1 MVCHMERRALLK
13 MIGAAALW
21 LAAPLKT
28 LARRRFGAR
37 ALGRE
42 GMAARNRVEKPS
54 VAVGGNLIKI
64 GQLQRG
70 EIPRRAIREANP
82 FLIGDSCMAELHK
95 IVPDGGSY
103 VSESNFFNNDWQR
116 AYWGTNCKRLAS
128 IKRRYD
134 PDGLFTE
141 HNGVGAEWWSR
152 DGFVRL

>member
-1 MVCHMERRALLK
+1 MERRALLK

-37 ALGRE
+37 ARARRDGRP
-42 GMAARNRVEKPS
+42 KPS
-54 VAVGGNLIKI
+54 GKAERRRRRQPDQDP